1 MNLYGLIGYPLAHS
15 FSEKYFTEKFEREK
29 LADCTFKA
37 FPLTS
42 IHHLPQ
48 LLKDNPLLKGL
59 SVTIPYKEQVLQYIK
74 TISKEVKIIG
84 ATNSIKISGNN
95 LTAFNTDINGF
106 EQSFAVVL
114 KPHHKKALV
123 LGTGGASK
131 AVQFVLNK
139 LNIEYLIVSRS
150 GSAKSNW
157 LNYSQLTQAI
167 MEQYQVIINCT
178 PAGMWPDENYCPE
191 IPYNFISQN
200 HYVFDLIYKPAKTLF
215 LARAED
221 KGATIKNGF
230 DMLIIQAEESWK
242 IWNKPV
248 KDYLS

>member
-1 MNLYGLIGYPLAHS
+1 MNLYGLIGYPLSHS
-15 FSEKYFTEKFEREK
+15 FSEEYFTEKFEREN
-29 LADCTFKA
+29 LADCIFKP
-37 FPLTS
+37 FPITS
-42 IHHLPQ
+42 IHQLPG
-48 LLKDNPLLKGL
+48 LLEDNPLLKGL
-59 SVTIPYKEQVLQYIK
+59 SVTIPYKEQVLQYV
-74 TISKEVKIIG
+74 TTLSDEVKVIG

-106 EQSFAVVL
+106 EQSFGVGL

-139 LNIEYLIVSRS
+139 LSIEFLIVSRS
-150 GSAKSNW
+150 GSVINGRLS
-157 LNYSQLTQAI
+157 YSQLTDAI
-167 MEQYQVIINCT
+167 IEQFNIIINCT
-178 PAGMWPDENYCPE
+178 PAGMWPDENNCPE
-191 IPYNFISQN
+191 IPYSFITQN

-215 LARAED
+215 LAKAQE

-242 IWNKPV
+242 IWNR
-248 KDYLS
+248 